1 MHNNILKAI
10 KSYYNQKNT
19 DYAILLNGCWGTGKT
34 FFVENT
40 LKKDA
45 IIDKNCKVISIS
57 ASGINDVDSF
67 IKNIYLRIALE
78 KLPSYKKRKKIYKK
92 RSAKNKGFSYP
103 LFHGSSLFRSVFPV
117 FSHFGNFL
125 FSE

>member
-1 MHNNILKAI
+1 MYDNILEAI
-10 KSYYNQKNT
+10 KSYITEENT
-19 DYAILLNGCWGTGKT
+19 DYAILLDGDWGTGKT

-78 KLPSYKKRKKIYKK
+78 KLPSYKKRKKFIN
-92 RSAKNKGFSYP
+92 R
-103 LFHGSSLFRSVFPV
+103 
-117 FSHFGNFL
+117 
-125 FSE
+125 